1 MDLDKYLESKLD
13 SLKEKNEYRSLV
25 IPEGFLDFSSNDY
38 LGLAKE
44 SLPHFKVSSGST
56 GSRLITGN
64 SKLFEDLEQKI
75 ADWKGTEA
83 ALFFGS
89 GYLANLGTISALVGP
104 RDVIFSDELNHSC
117 ILDGIRL
124 SGAKKFFYR
133 HLDTEHLQELL
144 EKHRADYDNAFV
156 ITDSIF
162 SMQGACCDLPGIIAL
177 KEKYDFAFYLDEAHA
192 TGTKASNGAG
202 LYADLVE
209 EGKVKPGQ
217 VEIQMGTFSKA
228 CGVEGGYVAGSKTL
242 IDFLINKART
252 FIYSTAPSPL
262 IVSAVSHNLDKLIA
276 ASDKRVQ
283 LQNNIS
289 YFAKKLKELDL
300 DFTNDE
306 TAIFAINLNSN
317 EQALKLSKE
326 FEDEK
331 IFVKAIRPPTTPK
344 PCLRICLHADHNQA
358 QMDQVLTML
367 YHRLFQCS
375 AQ

>member
-1 MDLDKYLESKLD
+1 MDLDKYLQNKLD
-13 SLKEKNEYRSLV
+13 NLKEKNEYRSLV
-25 IPEGFLDFSSNDY
+25 IAEGFLDFSSNDY
-38 LGLAKE
+38 LALAKE
-44 SLPHFKVSSGST
+44 ALPEFKVSPGST

-64 SKLFEDLEQKI
+64 SKLFEDLEGKI
-75 ADWKGTEA
+75 ANWKSTEA

-104 RDVIFSDELNHSC
+104 RDVVFSDELNHSC

-133 HLDTEHLQELL
+133 HLDTKHLEELL

-162 SMQGACCDLPGIIAL
+162 SMQGTCCDLPGIIAL
-177 KEKYDFAFYLDEAHA
+177 KDKYDFALYLDEAHA

-202 LYADLVE
+202 LYADLIE
-209 EGKVKPGQ
+209 AGNLKPGQ

-262 IVSAVSHNLDKLIA
+262 TVSAVSHNLDKLINA
-276 ASDKRVQ
+276 NDKRAQ
-283 LQNNIS
+283 LKNNIN

-317 EQALKLSKE
+317 EEALKLSKE

-344 PCLRICLHADHNQA
+344 PCVRICLHSDHSQK
-358 QMDQVLTML
+358 DLDRVTTML
-367 YHRLFQCS
+367 
-375 AQ
+375 